1 MKEQI
6 SFSRKFHGSGFAI
19 THARLADRDWANT
32 GHDLAFRQMAMAHN
46 ASAVRGLEIGMLG
59 EKIRDLG
66 LYGLSQQRA
75 RPLPQDFGELI
86 VKGSWL
92 NQLEHVIVDTAYRSF
107 DGEVEASSTPTICRP
122 SDSRRH
128 QLPAIAPHKKERT
141 VGGIR
146 IIDASSSP

>member
-1 MKEQI
+1 VKEQI

-92 NQLEHVIVDTAYRSF
+92 NQLEHVTW
-107 DGEVEASSTPTICRP
+107 T
-122 SDSRRH
+122 RH
-128 QLPAIAPHKKERT
+128 IAPSMEKWRLQAPPRYAALP
-141 VGGIR
+141 IR
-146 IIDASSSP
+146 AVTNFRR